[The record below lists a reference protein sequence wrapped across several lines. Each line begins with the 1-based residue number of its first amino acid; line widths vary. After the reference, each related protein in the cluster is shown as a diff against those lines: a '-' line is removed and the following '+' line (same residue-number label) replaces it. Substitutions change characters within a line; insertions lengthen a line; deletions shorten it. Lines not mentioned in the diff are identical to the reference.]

1 MTVQPNRIVVQ
12 LNLNIRGKEEKEK
25 KKNSTDS
32 NYEMVT
38 DSVTQLKLRFSYVT
52 DQKQDIKEAI
62 SNNKVNRLVGR
73 NAGSVNKP
81 QI

>member
-25 KKNSTDS
+25 KTSTDS

-52 DQKQDIKEAI
+52 DQKQDIREAI